1 MKKLITSLLTL
12 TFLASCG
19 KNETEYLYDKYDGQ
33 DFQAVLA
40 AQQKEC
46 ESKNKIFKALDETS
60 KFSNFFA
67 EKNVRIFKVVRKY
80 TKKNNASEEE
90 SVASQETQVVY
101 VVMRKEGLSDID
113 LEVNITHTSADPMN
127 LEFKNKKIIWG
138 QDDNKKLLDTAITGY
153 CSGKYK
159 GSVGNDSFVIDS
171 NRKNLIMDEP
181 DEIFFKRA
189 ETLTFMRG
197 LPAFLYRWNG
207 TIEYQDKN
215 TLNDT
220 TETWKAPD
228 GIQELTEQQ
237 CKAAGEPDACEL
249 ALTSSSLPTCDLD
262 VNETHPSSKNP
273 NEFLTSF
280 SGC

>member
-46 ESKNKIFKALDETS
+46 ETKNKIFKALDETS

-67 EKNVRIFKVVRKY
+67 EKNVRIFKITRKY
-80 TKKNNASEEE
+80 SKKNNSSEEE
-90 SVASQETQVVY
+90 GVTAQETHVVY
-101 VVMRKEGLSDID
+101 AVMRKEGLVGND
-113 LEVNITHTSADPMN
+113 LEVNITHTSADPMS
-127 LEFKNKKIIWG
+127 LEFKNKKIIWE
-138 QDDNKKLLDTAITGY
+138 QEDNKKLLDTAISGF

-159 GSVGNDSFVIDS
+159 GSVGTDAFVIDS
-171 NRKNLIMDEP
+171 NRKDIISTEP
-181 DEIFFKRA
+181 EVFTKRA
-189 ETLTFMRG
+189 ETLTFLRG
-197 LPAFLYRWNG
+197 RPAFLYRWNG
-207 TIEYQDKN
+207 TIEFQDKN

-237 CKAAGEPDACEL
+237 CKAAGEPDECEL